1 MGINQTTA
9 VIGSES
15 RDVSEHGA
23 RVRTPLPG
31 RESAKLLGR
40 QRDLESS
47 AVSYPRRL
55 PIAIRSANGSY
66 IEDPD
71 GNIFID
77 FLTGAG
83 VLPLGHSHP
92 EVLEAAKAQME
103 HFCHGLDFPTEVKDR
118 FMRAQLSMLPDDI
131 RDEMKVHFCGPTGAD
146 AVEAALKLCKLYTKA
161 DEVVSF
167 QGAYH
172 GCTHAA
178 MSVTGLRS
186 MKEHVGN
193 RMPGV
198 HFFPYSYCHRCPLGL
213 ARSECDINCAAYL
226 EKALGDSN
234 SGLGRI
240 AAVLMELV
248 QGEGGVIQADKA
260 FVRRIRDVTAKLN
273 IPLIV
278 DEIQTGCGR
287 TGTWYAFE
295 QFEIAPDIVITSK
308 GLSGM
313 GAPVA
318 LMFYNKKMDVWSP
331 GAHIGTFRGNQVAF
345 AAGLATIDVIK
356 REGVLHNVLERGKQL
371 MNGLDEIKRSS
382 KVVAD
387 VRGIG
392 LMLGIE
398 ISDPATGLHS
408 GQLAREVQAAAL
420 RHGLILEVG
429 GRDDAVVRM
438 LPPLNVSAAT
448 ADEALSILR
457 SAVAEAEMAC
467 GSRRASDDTDYII

>member
-1 MGINQTTA
+1 MGIEQTRA
-9 VIGSES
+9 VVNTES
-15 RDVSEHGA
+15 HNVPSPCA
-23 RVRTPLPG
+23 RVQTPLPG

-40 QRDLESS
+40 QRDLESG

-55 PIAIRSANGSY
+55 PIAMRSAKGSY
-66 IEDPD
+66 IEDLD
-71 GNIFID
+71 GNVFVD

-92 EVLEAAKAQME
+92 EVVGAATVQME
-103 HFCHGLDFPTEVKDR
+103 HLCHGLDFPTEVKDG
-118 FMRAQLSMLPDDI
+118 FMRAQLSMLPDGM

-161 DEVVSF
+161 DEIVSF

-186 MKEHVGN
+186 MKEYVGN

-198 HFFPYSYCHRCPLGL
+198 HFFPYSYCHQCPLGL
-213 ARSECDINCAAYL
+213 VRSECDINCAAYL

-240 AAVLMELV
+240 AGVLMELV
-248 QGEGGVIQADKA
+248 QGEGGVIPADKV
-260 FVRRIRDVTAKLN
+260 FVRRIRDVTEKLN

-295 QFEIAPDIVITSK
+295 QFGIVPDVVITSK

-318 LMFYNKKMDVWSP
+318 LMFYRKKMDVWSP

-345 AAGLATIDVIK
+345 AAGITTIDVIK
-356 REGVLHNVLERGKQL
+356 REGVLSNVVERGEQL
-371 MNGLDEIKRSS
+371 MNGLQEIKRSS
-382 KVVAD
+382 KVVGD

-398 ISDPATGLHS
+398 MIDPATGLHS
-408 GQLAREVQAAAL
+408 GQLAREVQSAAL

-438 LPPLNVSAAT
+438 LPPLNVSATT

-457 SAVAEAEMAC
+457 LAISETETIY
-467 GSRRASDDTDYII
+467 GSRRTADDSDYII